1 MYDNIAMAIG
11 YFVSLAAGIALAAMA
26 LGAASVLA
34 LKILKAEKD
43 LLDFI
48 RARGRGRD
56 RAMWARRL
64 ERVSDDAFDEE
75 VARNRAARDK
85 A

>member
-11 YFVSLAAGIALAAMA
+11 YFVSLAAGIALAAVA
-26 LGAASVLA
+26 LVAASILVL
-34 LKILKAEKD
+34 KVLKAEKD
-43 LLDFI
+43 LVDFF

-64 ERVSDDAFDEE
+64 ERVGDDAFDEE
-75 VARNRAARDK
+75 VAKNRAARDK